1 MCEMNSSR
9 ALRAIHAV
17 VARIPR
23 GRVSTYGRLAALAG
37 LPGRA
42 RLVGRALRELPA
54 GIDLPWH
61 RVLNA
66 AGKVSAR
73 GDALGHEELQ
83 AHLLEREG
91 VRLDGGAVALEQY
104 LWRPRARP
112 FARRSSPGAKG
123 RTANRPSPSTAARS
137 PTKLAAAQRSGGGA
151 ARKAAR

>member
-1 MCEMNSSR
+1 MNPSR
-9 ALRAIHAV
+9 SLRAIHAV

-42 RLVGRALRELPA
+42 RRVGRGVRELAA
-54 GIDLPWH
+54 GVDLPWH

-66 AGKVSAR
+66 AGRVSAR

-112 FARRSSPGAKG
+112 VVRKTSPGANG
-123 RTANRPSPSTAARS
+123 RTANRPSPPTAAS
-137 PTKLAAAQRSGGGA
+137 SLTKLAAAQRSGGGA